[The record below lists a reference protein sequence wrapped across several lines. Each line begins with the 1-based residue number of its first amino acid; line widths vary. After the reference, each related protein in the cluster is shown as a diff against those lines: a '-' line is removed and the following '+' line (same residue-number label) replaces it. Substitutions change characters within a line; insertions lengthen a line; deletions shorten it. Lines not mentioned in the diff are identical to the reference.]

1 MICLQVYKCTKTSY
15 ILPSEHSH
23 EKSERIHEKIF
34 ALCYVASRPDNLTSL
49 PFAHKMMG

>member
-1 MICLQVYKCTKTSY
+1 MSTNVQKLLTYY
-15 ILPSEHSH
+15 PSEHSH
-23 EKSERIHEKIF
+23 EKSEHIHEKIF